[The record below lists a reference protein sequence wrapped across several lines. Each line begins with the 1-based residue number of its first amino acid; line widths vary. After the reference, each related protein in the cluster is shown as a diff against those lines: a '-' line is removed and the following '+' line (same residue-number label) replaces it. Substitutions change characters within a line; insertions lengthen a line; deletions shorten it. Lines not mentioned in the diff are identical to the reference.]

1 MFKLKPGNVFQKINK
16 MDKKQAYTWGAIV
29 IVCFIA
35 LITLASFMGDAD
47 DTSFDGLN
55 TRGYDL
61 AQMPFINDE
70 AEEYLLA
77 SKYPDMQGNNSTML
91 YTSAEKEARQE
102 EDAAK
107 AAEEGG
113 DGAEADA
120 SADGGYAG
128 YSGGGYSGGYAGGGA
143 GSAGP
148 TQVGQLGSASMSRSG
163 GSGVN
168 SSWGAPR
175 GDFSPYKSQEK
186 GSELPVQ
193 FKNNDARRALSQ
205 FAQTSRAA
213 AGFRDSK
220 GANAKRA
227 LMGGNVQGSEA
238 FTDGGV
244 DLSKSGGLALDTN
257 APVSTADLSNLGKDI
272 SDAANK
278 AKDEKDED
286 EADFAQSMGDR
297 LLEQFLSGIVNA
309 AVDAVGGLLNQGI
322 DAISGAISANKAGT
336 QFANNQAGTLLRK
349 DIQDMNDDERK
360 LFADGLGISVNEL
373 PKEGSARDFYREKTG
388 KAVVSKPSLSDDRYK
403 LKPEEVLTVPRED
416 ISIETVALGKKTVK
430 LGEGALAASIE
441 IPDQLQIVQR
451 NNGAYK
457 KDLAEYNNGMDA
469 DIKAFGKQLK
479 APLSADTSPV
489 ALQYQQTRSEAFNAK
504 QRDHSNKRYSSDS
517 NTFSSSSSNRR
528 SSSGSFK
535 SPNDFTTQTQYEDY
549 VNGLTVDNDVKETL
563 LKRKRN

>member
-35 LITLASFMGDAD
+35 LITLASFMGNAD
-47 DTSFDGLN
+47 ETSFDGLN

-61 AQMPFINDE
+61 AQMPFVNDE

-91 YTSAEKEARQE
+91 YSSAEKEARQE

-113 DGAEADA
+113 EGADADA

-128 YSGGGYSGGYAGGGA
+128 YSGGGYSGGGYAGGGA
-143 GSAGP
+143 GSTGP
-148 TQVGQLGSASMSRSG
+148 TQVGQLGAASMSRSG
-163 GSGVN
+163 GSGV
-168 SSWGAPR
+168 SGSWGAPR
-175 GDFSPYKSQEK
+175 GDFSPYKTQEK

-257 APVSTADLSNLGKDI
+257 APVSTADLSNLDKDI

-278 AKDEKDED
+278 AKEDKDEED
-286 EADFAQSMGDR
+286 KDISDMLR
-297 LLEQFLSGIVNA
+297 EQFLSGLVQMGVQAI
-309 AVDAVGGLLNQGI
+309 GGLVNKGI
-322 DAISGAISANKAGT
+322 D
-336 QFANNQAGTLLRK
+336 
-349 DIQDMNDDERK
+349 
-360 LFADGLGISVNEL
+360 
-373 PKEGSARDFYREKTG
+373 
-388 KAVVSKPSLSDDRYK
+388 
-403 LKPEEVLTVPRED
+403 
-416 ISIETVALGKKTVK
+416 SIF
-430 LGEGALAASIE
+430 ASI
-441 IPDQLQIVQR
+441 
-451 NNGAYK
+451 
-457 KDLAEYNNGMDA
+457 DA
-469 DIKAFGKQLK
+469 W
-479 APLSADTSPV
+479 SA
-489 ALQYQQTRSEAFNAK
+489 Q
-504 QRDHSNKRYSSDS
+504 
-517 NTFSSSSSNRR
+517 
-528 SSSGSFK
+528 G
-535 SPNDFTTQTQYEDY
+535 
-549 VNGLTVDNDVKETL
+549 TVDNNVLDSYRKMTPEQLSQIQPSEVQVNVENGMKNLLGDTYDSWKSSNQTMGDFSTSNNVNLKQNLKDNREGVFSFASSGADSEGNPVMTLGPSNELMRAEAKRTAWLPVTGGGSSPIDTSKIGAPVNAGPRQGGSLSPELQTIQTKIQNGQTLTIQEQEKWNKYSVK
-563 LKRKRN
+563 K

>member
-35 LITLASFMGDAD
+35 LITLASFMGNAD
-47 DTSFDGLN
+47 ETSFDGLN

-61 AQMPFINDE
+61 AQMPFVNDE

-91 YTSAEKEARQE
+91 YSSAEKEARQE

-113 DGAEADA
+113 DGADGEA

-128 YSGGGYSGGYAGGGA
+128 YSGGGYSGGGYAGGGA

-148 TQVGQLGSASMSRSG
+148 TQVGQLGAASMSRSG
-163 GSGVN
+163 GSGV
-168 SSWGAPR
+168 SGSWGAPR
-175 GDFSPYKSQEK
+175 GDFSPYKTQEK

-257 APVSTADLSNLGKDI
+257 APVSTADLSNLDKDI

-278 AKDEKDED
+278 AKDEKDDLED
-286 EADFAQSMGDR
+286 QFRESLGDKLLQQLLSGMVNIGIDLIGNSINQGVDALWGSISGKSATNKFTAEYTSETLGTTWNDLSPERQQAYLQISGQTPEAVKAWADANPGATMLDNWAQSR
-297 LLEQFLSGIVNA
+297 AVLSGNNSSAYKRPEANYQTASTEDVT
-309 AVDAVGGLLNQGI
+309 DPELLKMGV
-322 DAISGAISANKAGT
+322 T
-336 QFANNQAGTLLRK
+336 
-349 DIQDMNDDERK
+349 
-360 LFADGLGISVNEL
+360 
-373 PKEGSARDFYREKTG
+373 KES
-388 KAVVSKPSLSDDRYK
+388 VVSVDRAQYA
-403 LKPEEVLTVPRED
+403 E
-416 ISIETVALGKKTVK
+416 
-430 LGEGALAASIE
+430 
-441 IPDQLQIVQR
+441 
-451 NNGAYK
+451 YK
-457 KDLAEYNNGMDA
+457 KANQQWEKDMYKSFQQELKSRRDDVTLASTDYVKGAQDA
-469 DIKAFGKQLK
+469 Y
-479 APLSADTSPV
+479 DT
-489 ALQYQQTRSEAFNAK
+489 AFNAK

-517 NTFSSSSSNRR
+517 NTSGSSSN
-528 SSSGSFK
+528 SSSNNSGGGNWYSKYGSEYGDSSK
-535 SPNDFTTQTQYEDY
+535 YDP
-549 VNGLTVDNDVKETL
+549 VKVAACQGHAAPKTCL
-563 LKRKRN
+563 DGAKK

>member
-47 DTSFDGLN
+47 ESSFDGLN

-61 AQMPFINDE
+61 AQMPFVNDE

-91 YTSAEKEARQE
+91 YSSAEKEARQE

-113 DGAEADA
+113 EGADADA

-128 YSGGGYSGGYAGGGA
+128 YSGGGYSGGGYAGGGA
-143 GSAGP
+143 GSTGP
-148 TQVGQLGSASMSRSG
+148 TQVGQLGAASMSRSG
-163 GSGVN
+163 GSGV
-168 SSWGAPR
+168 SGSWGAPR
-175 GDFSPYKSQEK
+175 GDFSPYKTQEK

-257 APVSTADLSNLGKDI
+257 APVSTADLSNLDKDI

-278 AKDEKDED
+278 AKDEKDDLED
-286 EADFAQSMGDR
+286 QFRESLGDK
-297 LLEQFLSGIVNA
+297 LLQELLSGMVKIGIDLIGNQINQG
-309 AVDAVGGLLNQGI
+309 VDALWG
-322 DAISGAISANKAGT
+322 SISAGSAG
-336 QFANNQAGTLLRK
+336 RK
-349 DIQDMNDDERK
+349 FDNDTTGRILNGDFSSMSDDDKELYATMK
-360 LFADGLGISVNEL
+360 NIDVSQL
-373 PKEGSARDFYREKTG
+373 PKSGSVRDDWASFKKPTVTPPAKPSMKDDAFNSTTTASVPEEDYEFYRNLNTPVPDKE
-388 KAVVSKPSLSDDRYK
+388 VVVVFDKSKYTQALNDYGSDPK
-403 LKPEEVLTVPRED
+403 LKQYQA
-416 ISIETVALGKKTVK
+416 ETADSFKD
-430 LGEGALAASIE
+430 ALAEAREKNASLAYAQGRQ
-441 IPDQLQIVQR
+441 DAR
-451 NNGAYK
+451 N
-457 KDLAEYNNGMDA
+457 
-469 DIKAFGKQLK
+469 
-479 APLSADTSPV
+479 T
-489 ALQYQQTRSEAFNAK
+489 AFNAK

-517 NTFSSSSSNRR
+517 KTSGSSSDSGSRG
-528 SSSGSFK
+528 GSFK
-535 SPNDFTTQTQYEDY
+535 TPNDFVTQTQYEDY
-549 VNGLTVDNDVKETL
+549 VKGLTVEEDVKETL
-563 LKRKRN
+563 LKRRRN

>member
-128 YSGGGYSGGYAGGGA
+128 YSGGGYSGGGYSGRGGA
-143 GSAGP
+143 SAGP

-257 APVSTADLSNLGKDI
+257 APVSTADLSNLDKDVA
-272 SDAANK
+272 DAANK
-278 AKDEKDED
+278 AKEEKDEEEKD
-286 EADFAQSMGDR
+286 ISDMLR
-297 LLEQFLSGIVNA
+297 EQFLSGLVQMGLQALGGLVNKGIDSIFA
-309 AVDAVGGLLNQGI
+309 SIDAWSAQGAVDNNLLDSYRNMTPEQLSNIQPSEVQVNIENGMKNLLG
-322 DAISGAISANKAGT
+322 DTYNSWKSSGQTMGDFST
-336 QFANNQAGTLLRK
+336 ANN
-349 DIQDMNDDERK
+349 
-360 LFADGLGISVNEL
+360 VNL
-373 PKEGSARDFYREKTG
+373 KQNLKGNREG
-388 KAVVSKPSLSDDRYK
+388 V
-403 LKPEEVLTVPRED
+403 
-416 ISIETVALGKKTVK
+416 
-430 LGEGALAASIE
+430 
-441 IPDQLQIVQR
+441 
-451 NNGAYK
+451 
-457 KDLAEYNNGMDA
+457 
-469 DIKAFGKQLK
+469 
-479 APLSADTSPV
+479 
-489 ALQYQQTRSEAFNAK
+489 
-504 QRDHSNKRYSSDS
+504 
-517 NTFSSSSSNRR
+517 FSF
-528 SSSGSFK
+528 SSSGSDSEGNPVMTLGPSNGSMRAEAK
-535 SPNDFTTQTQYEDY
+535 RTAWLPVTGGSSSPIDTSKIGAPQSGNNGGNHNCSNGKTWKCTTTGSGADAKQTCFCQ
-549 VNGLTVDNDVKETL
+549 
-563 LKRKRN
+563 